1 MLEMKHYLPLVIG
14 VVFWLKNCKLP
25 GSLRQ
30 YSGIQTVE
38 VKRYSALQCLLCEN
52 TSFQEG
58 GVECFYL
65 NSRGTMKV
73 EVGCVHSTECP
84 FFLTNYDWGTVV
96 GLSF

>member
-1 MLEMKHYLPLVIG
+1 MMVWTIYLMLEMKYYLLLVIG
-14 VVFWLKNCKLP
+14 VVFWLKSCRLP

-30 YSGIQTVE
+30 ISGIQTVE

-65 NSRGTMKV
+65 NLGGTVKV
-73 EVGCVHSTECP
+73 EVECVHSTECP
-84 FFLTNYDWGTVV
+84 LFF
-96 GLSF
+96 F